1 MLKPAFQ
8 IEASEISDEELLQS
22 RLLVEVNP
30 NSLTYLLL
38 NQRHMRPL
46 VVKHFQL
53 EFGKE
58 RSLTDVLREIM
69 EEDGMLRRPVKE
81 TLLVYNF
88 PESSLIPETVFAMDT
103 NREIIDTLHG
113 NLQKGLILTEKIPWW
128 ELFNVYRISP
138 DLHHLLQ
145 QTFTAGKYWHYYSL
159 LLKSYKM
166 FDSAAMFDPAGTF
179 NSANAF
185 DPAGTSDPPNGFD
198 PAGASVPPDAGD
210 CIKVIFYAD
219 KMVALVV
226 RGGQVRLVQT
236 FHYQDTKD
244 VVYYLLNCCH
254 QLGLRQEGVRLLV
267 GGLID
272 RQSSLSEELHKYFLQ
287 VHFEEIDESIKV
299 TDELKEL
306 PLHYFSSILK
316 MAVCA

>member
-1 MLKPAFQ
+1 MLKPAFT
-8 IEASEISDEELLQS
+8 IEATGISDEELLQS

-30 NSLTYLLL
+30 NSFTYVLL
-38 NQRHMRPL
+38 NQRNMSPL
-46 VVKHFQL
+46 VVKYFQL
-53 EFGKE
+53 EPTKE
-58 RSLTDVLREIM
+58 SPLTETLREIL
-69 EEDGMLRRPVKE
+69 ESDSLLRRPVKE

-88 PESSLIPETVFAMDT
+88 PESSLIPEPVFTMDT

-138 DLHHLLQ
+138 DLHTLLQ

-166 FDSAAMFDPAGTF
+166 FDSAEKE
-179 NSANAF
+179 S
-185 DPAGTSDPPNGFD
+185 
-198 PAGASVPPDAGD
+198 

-219 KMVALVV
+219 KMVALIVK
-226 RGGQVRLVQT
+226 GGRPVLMQT
-236 FHYQDTKD
+236 FFYHDTKD
-244 VVYYLLNCCH
+244 VAYHLLNCCQ
-254 QLGLRQEGVRLLV
+254 QLGLDQEEVRLLV

-272 RQSSLSEELHKYFLQ
+272 RQSALSTELFKYFLKIQ
-287 VHFEEIDESIKV
+287 FEEIDESIKV

>member
-8 IEASEISDEELLQS
+8 IAVKDISDEEMLQS

-30 NSLTYLLL
+30 NAFTYVLL
-38 NQRHMRPL
+38 NQRNMSPL
-46 VVKHFQL
+46 VVKYFQL
-53 EFGKE
+53 EPSRE
-58 RSLTDVLREIM
+58 LPLTEALRGILAD
-69 EEDGMLRRPVKE
+69 DGLLKRPVKE

-88 PESSLIPETVFAMDT
+88 PESSLVPEPLFATDT

-138 DLHHLLQ
+138 DLHQLMQ
-145 QTFTAGKYWHYYSL
+145 QSFTAGKYWHYYSL
-159 LLKSYKM
+159 LLKSFKM
-166 FDSAAMFDPAGTF
+166 FDS
-179 NSANAF
+179 
-185 DPAGTSDPPNGFD
+185 SDPE
-198 PAGASVPPDAGD
+198 D
-210 CIKVIFYAD
+210 CLKVIFYSD
-219 KMVALVV
+219 KMVALVI
-226 RGGQVRLVQT
+226 RGGKVHLMQT
-236 FHYQDTKD
+236 FAYHDTRD
-244 VVYYLLNCCH
+244 VAYHLLNCCR
-254 QLGLRQEGVRLLV
+254 QLGLDQSAVRVLV

-272 RQSSLSEELHKYFLQ
+272 RQSALSTELHKYFLK
-287 VHFEEIDESIKV
+287 VNFEEIDESIKV

>member
-1 MLKPAFQ
+1 MHKPAFQ
-8 IEASEISDEELLQS
+8 IEVADIADEDLLQS

-30 NSLTYLLL
+30 NAFTYVLL
-38 NQRHMRPL
+38 NQRNMSPL
-46 VVKHFQL
+46 LVKYFQL
-53 EFGKE
+53 EPNKE
-58 RSLTDVLREIM
+58 LSLTETLREIL
-69 EEDGMLRRPVKE
+69 EADGLLRRPVKE

-88 PESSLIPETVFAMDT
+88 PESSLIPEPVFTMDT

-138 DLHHLLQ
+138 DLHQLLQ
-145 QTFTAGKYWHYYSL
+145 QSFTAGKYWHYYSL

-166 FDSAAMFDPAGTF
+166 FDS
-179 NSANAF
+179 
-185 DPAGTSDPPNGFD
+185 SDQE
-198 PAGASVPPDAGD
+198 D
-210 CIKVIFYAD
+210 CMKVIFYTD
-219 KMVALVV
+219 KMIALVV
-226 RGGQVRLVQT
+226 RGGKVHLVQT
-236 FHYQDTKD
+236 FPYQDTKD
-244 VVYYLLNCCH
+244 VAYHLLNCCQ
-254 QLGLRQEGVRLLV
+254 QLGIDQSAVRLLV

-272 RQSSLSEELHKYFLQ
+272 RQSALSTELHKYFLKIS
-287 VHFEEIDESIKV
+287 FEEIDESIKV

>member
-8 IEASEISDEELLQS
+8 IEVSSISDEDLLQS

-30 NSLTYLLL
+30 NAFTYVLL
-38 NQRHMRPL
+38 NQRNMSPL
-46 VVKHFQL
+46 GVKYFQL
-53 EFGKE
+53 EQGKDHP
-58 RSLTDVLREIM
+58 LTENLREII
-69 EEDGMLRRPVKE
+69 DSDPLLKRPVKE

-88 PESSLIPETVFAMDT
+88 PESSLIPEPVFSMDT

-138 DLHHLLQ
+138 DLHQLLQ
-145 QTFTAGKYWHYYSL
+145 QSFTAGKYWHYYSL
-159 LLKSYKM
+159 MLKSYKM
-166 FDSAAMFDPAGTF
+166 FDSTDRE
-179 NSANAF
+179 
-185 DPAGTSDPPNGFD
+185 
-198 PAGASVPPDAGD
+198 D

-219 KMVALVV
+219 KMVTLVIRDGKV
-226 RGGQVRLVQT
+226 HLVQT
-236 FHYQDTKD
+236 FLYQDTKD
-244 VVYYLLNCCH
+244 VAYHLLNCCQ
-254 QLGLRQEGVRLLV
+254 QLGLNQEKVKLLV

-272 RQSSLSEELHKYFLQ
+272 RQSALSSELYKYFLRIE
-287 VHFEEIDESIKV
+287 FEEIDESIKV

>member
-8 IEASEISDEELLQS
+8 IEVSSISDEDLLQS

-30 NSLTYLLL
+30 NAFTYVLL
-38 NQRHMRPL
+38 NQRNMSPL
-46 VVKHFQL
+46 GVKYFQL
-53 EFGKE
+53 EQGKDHP
-58 RSLTDVLREIM
+58 LTETLREIL
-69 EEDGMLRRPVKE
+69 ESDSLLRRPVKE

-88 PESSLIPETVFAMDT
+88 PESSLIPEPVFTMDT

-138 DLHHLLQ
+138 DIHQLLQ
-145 QTFTAGKYWHYYSL
+145 QSFTAGKYWHYYSL
-159 LLKSYKM
+159 MLKSYKM
-166 FDSAAMFDPAGTF
+166 FDSTDKE
-179 NSANAF
+179 
-185 DPAGTSDPPNGFD
+185 
-198 PAGASVPPDAGD
+198 D

-219 KMVALVV
+219 KMVALVIRDGKV
-226 RGGQVRLVQT
+226 HLVQT
-236 FHYQDTKD
+236 FLYQDTKD
-244 VVYYLLNCCH
+244 VVYHLLNCCQ
-254 QLGLRQEGVRLLV
+254 QLGLNQEKVKLLV

-272 RQSSLSEELHKYFLQ
+272 RQSALSSELHKYFLRIE
-287 VHFEEIDESIKV
+287 FEEIDESIKV

>member
-1 MLKPAFQ
+1 MIKPAFQ
-8 IEASEISDEELLQS
+8 IEVSNISDTDLSQS

-30 NSLTYLLL
+30 NAFTYVLL
-38 NQRHMRPL
+38 NQRNMSPL
-46 VVKHFQL
+46 VVKYYQL
-53 EFGKE
+53 EHSKDRPLIE
-58 RSLTDVLREIM
+58 ALRDILDSDSL
-69 EEDGMLRRPVKE
+69 LRRPVKE

-88 PESSLIPETVFAMDT
+88 PESSLVPEPLFTMDT

-113 NLQKGLILTEKIPWW
+113 NLNKGLILTEKIPWW

-145 QTFTAGKYWHYYSL
+145 QRFTAGTYWHYYSL
-159 LLKSYKM
+159 MLKSYKM
-166 FDSAAMFDPAGTF
+166 FDSTHQE
-179 NSANAF
+179 
-185 DPAGTSDPPNGFD
+185 
-198 PAGASVPPDAGD
+198 D
-210 CIKVIFYAD
+210 CMKVIFYAD

-226 RGGQVRLVQT
+226 RNGKVHLMQT

-244 VVYYLLNCCH
+244 VAYHLLNCCQ
-254 QLGLRQEGVRLLV
+254 QLDISQEEVKLLV

-272 RQSSLSEELHKYFLQ
+272 RQSALSTELHKYFLKIS
-287 VHFEEIDESIKV
+287 FEEIDESIKV

>member
-8 IEASEISDEELLQS
+8 IEVSDISAEEMLQS
-22 RLLVEVNP
+22 RLLVEVTP
-30 NSLTYLLL
+30 NAFTYVLL
-38 NQRHMRPL
+38 NQRNMSPL
-46 VVKHFQL
+46 VVKYFQL
-53 EFGKE
+53 EPT
-58 RSLTDVLREIM
+58 RDIPLTGTLRELM
-69 EEDGMLRRPVKE
+69 EGDSLLQRPVKE

-88 PESSLIPETVFAMDT
+88 PESSLIPEPVFTMDT

-128 ELFNVYRISP
+128 ELFNVYRIQP
-138 DLHHLLQ
+138 ELHHLLQ

-159 LLKSYKM
+159 LLKSFKM
-166 FDSAAMFDPAGTF
+166 FDSTERE
-179 NSANAF
+179 
-185 DPAGTSDPPNGFD
+185 
-198 PAGASVPPDAGD
+198 D
-210 CIKVIFYAD
+210 CIKVIFYSD

-226 RGGQVRLVQT
+226 REGKVHLVQT
-236 FHYQDTKD
+236 FLYRDSKD
-244 VVYYLLNCCH
+244 VAYHLLNCCH
-254 QLGLRQEGVRLLV
+254 QLGLDQESVRLLV

-272 RQSSLSEELHKYFLQ
+272 RQSSLSEELHKYFLRIQ
-287 VHFEEIDESIKV
+287 FDEIDESIKV

>member
-8 IEASEISDEELLQS
+8 IKVSEISDEELLQS

-30 NSLTYLLL
+30 NAFTYVLL
-38 NQRHMRPL
+38 NQRNMSPL
-46 VVKHFQL
+46 VVRYFQL
-53 EFGKE
+53 ENNRE
-58 RSLTDVLREIM
+58 MPLIETLREIM
-69 EEDGMLRRPVKE
+69 EADDLLRRPVKE

-88 PESSLIPETVFAMDT
+88 PESSLIPEPVFTMDT

-138 DLHHLLQ
+138 ELHQLLQ
-145 QTFTAGKYWHYYSL
+145 QTFSAGKYWHYYSL
-159 LLKSYKM
+159 LLKSFKM
-166 FDSAAMFDPAGTF
+166 FDSTDRA
-179 NSANAF
+179 
-185 DPAGTSDPPNGFD
+185 
-198 PAGASVPPDAGD
+198 D

-219 KMVALVV
+219 KMVTLVV
-226 RGGQVRLVQT
+226 RNGKVHLVQT
-236 FHYQDTKD
+236 FLYQDTKD
-244 VVYYLLNCCH
+244 VAYHLLNCCQ
-254 QLGLRQEGVRLLV
+254 QLGINQEEVKLLV

-272 RQSSLSEELHKYFLQ
+272 RQSALSTELHKYFL
-287 VHFEEIDESIKV
+287 HITFEEIDESIKV

>member
-1 MLKPAFQ
+1 MHKPAFQ
-8 IEASEISDEELLQS
+8 IEVADIADEDLLQS

-30 NSLTYLLL
+30 NAFTYVLL
-38 NQRHMRPL
+38 NQRNMSPL
-46 VVKHFQL
+46 VVKYFQL
-53 EFGKE
+53 EPNKE
-58 RSLTDVLREIM
+58 LSLTETLREIL
-69 EEDGMLRRPVKE
+69 EADGLLRRPVKE

-88 PESSLIPETVFAMDT
+88 PESSLIPEPVFTMDT

-138 DLHHLLQ
+138 DLHQLLQ
-145 QTFTAGKYWHYYSL
+145 QSFTAGKYWHYYSL

-166 FDSAAMFDPAGTF
+166 FDS
-179 NSANAF
+179 
-185 DPAGTSDPPNGFD
+185 SDQE
-198 PAGASVPPDAGD
+198 D
-210 CIKVIFYAD
+210 CMKVIFYTD
-219 KMVALVV
+219 KMIALVV
-226 RGGQVRLVQT
+226 RGGKVHLVQT
-236 FHYQDTKD
+236 FPYQDTKD
-244 VVYYLLNCCH
+244 VAYHLLNCCQ
-254 QLGLRQEGVRLLV
+254 QLGIDQSAVRLLV

-272 RQSSLSEELHKYFLQ
+272 RQSALSTELHKYFLKIS
-287 VHFEEIDESIKV
+287 FEEIDESIKV